1 MVFYFYNKHI
11 GVFIMGIPINEI
23 QLYKNFNELAI
34 DILELAK
41 EVMPDRLLFLSTLTN
56 EQQIILKLSEQN
68 SNIQI
73 NEGMTIPINET
84 VCHRIDFKKGIP
96 LVFEDLSKEPCLDD
110 IREVLLEANI
120 NSYLGVPILL
130 NNGETFGTLCA
141 VHETA
146 TEFPKKNI
154 RMIERIAK
162 MFSYYLELE
171 RIAFRDYLTGIYNRH
186 FLYNYF
192 HEYSKKGGALFFLDL
207 DGFKKINDIHGHDA
221 GDVVLKEIAL
231 RLETIMKDKDI
242 NGFAVRLGGD
252 EFIIN
257 IIDEFSIEELRKKA
271 EYFLSRLS
279 TWDIQLKEFH
289 LSASMG
295 IVLYPPRVES
305 LDVLIKNADNALYR
319 AKAKGKNTYQF
330 F

>member
-1 MVFYFYNKHI
+1 
-11 GVFIMGIPINEI
+11 MGIPINEI

-73 NEGMTIPINET
+73 GEGMTLPINET
-84 VCHRIDFKKGIP
+84 VCHRIDFNKGIP
-96 LVFEDLSKEPCLDD
+96 LIFEDIRKEPCLND
-110 IREVLLEANI
+110 IREALVEANI

-130 NNGETFGTLCA
+130 KNGDTFGTLCA
-141 VHETA
+141 VHEAA
-146 TEFPKKNI
+146 TEFPQKSI

-162 MFSYYLELE
+162 MFAYYLELE
-171 RIAFRDYLTGIYNRH
+171 RMAFRDYLTGIYNRH

-192 HEYSKKGGALFFLDL
+192 HEYSRKGGALFFLDL
-207 DGFKKINDIHGHDA
+207 DGFKKINDLHGHEA
-221 GDVVLKEIAL
+221 GDIILKEVAL
-231 RLETIMKDKDI
+231 RIETIMKDKDI
-242 NGFAVRLGGD
+242 NGFATRLGGD

-257 IIDEFSIEELRKKA
+257 IIDELSGEELCKIA
-271 EYFLSRLS
+271 EQFLSRLS
-279 TWDIQLKEFH
+279 TWDIQLKEFQ
-289 LSASMG
+289 LSASIG
-295 IVLYPPRVES
+295 IVPYLAGEENN
-305 LDVLIKNADNALYR
+305 LDVLIKNVDNALYR
-319 AKAKGKNTYQF
+319 AKAKGKNTFQF

>member
-1 MVFYFYNKHI
+1 
-11 GVFIMGIPINEI
+11 MGIPINEI

-41 EVMPDRLLFLSTLTN
+41 EVMPDRLLFISTLTN
-56 EQQIILKLSEQN
+56 EQQMILKVSEQN
-68 SNIQI
+68 STIQI

-96 LVFEDLSKEPCLDD
+96 LVFEDIPKEPCLND
-110 IREVLLEANI
+110 IREALLEANI

-130 NNGETFGTLCA
+130 KNGETFGTLCA
-141 VHETA
+141 VHQTA

-154 RMIERIAK
+154 RMIERLAK
-162 MFSYYLELE
+162 MFAYYLELE

-186 FLYNYF
+186 FLHNYF
-192 HEYSKKGGALFFLDL
+192 HEYSNKGGALFFLDL

-221 GDVVLKEIAL
+221 GDLVLKEVAL
-231 RLETIMKDKDI
+231 RIETILKEKDI

-257 IIDEFSIEELRKKA
+257 ISDELSEEDLRIKA
-271 EYFLSRLS
+271 EHFLSRLS

-289 LSASMG
+289 LSASIG
-295 IVLYPPRVES
+295 IVPYPAGVENN
-305 LDVLIKNADNALYR
+305 LDTLIKNADNALYR